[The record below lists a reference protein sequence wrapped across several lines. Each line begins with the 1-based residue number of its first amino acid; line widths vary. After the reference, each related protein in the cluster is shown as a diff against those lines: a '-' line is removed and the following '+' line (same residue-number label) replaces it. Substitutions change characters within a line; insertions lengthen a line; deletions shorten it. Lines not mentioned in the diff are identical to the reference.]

1 MSASEQDIIEPFTVI
16 IIIIII
22 TIITFILYKEI
33 GFSKPYLQYQIEN
46 RLFTPLKYQ

>member
-46 RLFTPLKYQ
+46 RLFTPLKDQ